1 VTATARKIAA
11 LFYNAVRHGMEYVDP
26 GASFYETRYP
36 SCEDRVPIGPNAVI
50 EDNIGAS
57 EVCGACWPDGSQR
70 PFKPEPPSAK
80 AVVEKMKASVPSILD
95 RIWSCAVP
103 SLFKP
108 QISTD
113 QLAPPGGTRPVHQCD
128 VEFPAERAAEGQGD
142 GVALWI

>member
-1 VTATARKIAA
+1 
-11 LFYNAVRHGMEYVDP
+11 MEYVDP

-70 PFKPEPPSAK
+70 PFKPEPPPA
-80 AVVEKMKASVPSILD
+80 
-95 RIWSCAVP
+95 RSCAVP

-128 VEFPAERAAEGQGD
+128 VEFPASMFRRE
-142 GVALWI
+142 